1 MKFHIIR
8 MKNSKQE
15 HYLKGVGVF
24 QTSTDRFSG
33 EFEATQEEAEAVFRV
48 AAKGCRLT
56 HETGLPILCKIE
68 G

>member
-1 MKFHIIR
+1 MKYQILR
-8 MKNSKQE
+8 MKCGKQQ

-48 AAKGCRLT
+48 ATKGCRLT
-56 HETGLPILCKIE
+56 VETGLPILCKIE